1 MKTFNFLYL
10 SFSNGSLIP
19 NNIAMKKVLL
29 VSCLAFSLM
38 ACGENDNNSDKAQA
52 EENNEDNLVEQNQE
66 SNEVPDPID
75 AESSDKYSYEMV
87 VSDLSIPWG
96 FTFLPDESILIT
108 EKNGDIIHFKD
119 GSKTMIQGGPKVYDR
134 GQGGLLDVALH
145 PDYENNGWIYFT
157 YASKEGEGDGGNT
170 AMMRAKL
177 NGNQLTSKEIL
188 YKAGPN
194 TTKGQHFGSRI
205 TFDKDGY
212 LYFSIGERGERD
224 VNPQDITRDNGK
236 VYRLNDDGSVPS
248 DNPFVG
254 QENAVEAI
262 YSYGHRNP
270 QGMILN
276 PETGEIWVHEHGP
289 KGGDEINVVKKGAN
303 YGWPIVT
310 YGENYSGTSI
320 TDERSRPN
328 MEDPIFYWLPS
339 IAPSGFAYV
348 TSDKFPDLKGN
359 LLVGSLKFQYLELLE
374 LDGKKITNRVKL
386 LENSGRMRDVR
397 QGPKGNIYV
406 ALEGQGIAKLTKKE

>member
-1 MKTFNFLYL
+1 MKKILL
-10 SFSNGSLIP
+10 ISGLALSLI
-19 NNIAMKKVLL
+19 
-29 VSCLAFSLM
+29 S
-38 ACGENDNNSDKAQA
+38 CGENGTDSDTAQI
-52 EENNEDNLVEQNQE
+52 EETGQENTNENTEEQT
-66 SNEVPDPID
+66 EVPDPIE

-87 VSDLSIPWG
+87 VEGLDIPWG
-96 FTFLPDESILIT
+96 FTFLPDQSILIT
-108 EKNGDIIHFKD
+108 EKSGEIIHFKD
-119 GSKTMIQGGPKVYDR
+119 GQKTQIQGAPQVYDR
-134 GQGGLLDVALH
+134 GQGGLLDVVLH
-145 PDYENNGWIYFT
+145 PDYENNGWIYFSYSST
-157 YASKEGEGDGGNT
+157 EGEGNGGNT
-170 AMMRAKL
+170 AIMRAKL
-177 NGNQLTSKEIL
+177 EGNQLTSKEVL
-188 YKAGPN
+188 YKASPN

-205 TFDKDGY
+205 AFDKEGY
-212 LYFSIGERGERD
+212 LYFSAGERGERD

-303 YGWPIVT
+303 YGWPVVT

-320 TDERSRPN
+320 TDERSRPD

-348 TSDKFPDLKGN
+348 TSDKFPELKGD
-359 LLVGSLKFQYLELLE
+359 LLVGSLKFQYLELLN
-374 LDGKKITNRVKL
+374 LDDKKINKRTKL
-386 LENSGRMRDVR
+386 LEGSGRMRDVR
-397 QGPKGNIYV
+397 QGPDGNIYV
-406 ALEGQGIAKLTKKE
+406 AIEGKGIAKLTNKQ

>member
-1 MKTFNFLYL
+1 MKKILL
-10 SFSNGSLIP
+10 ISGLALSLI
-19 NNIAMKKVLL
+19 
-29 VSCLAFSLM
+29 S
-38 ACGENDNNSDKAQA
+38 CGENGTDSDTAQI
-52 EENNEDNLVEQNQE
+52 EETGQGNTNENTQEQT
-66 SNEVPDPID
+66 EVPDPIE

-87 VSDLSIPWG
+87 VEGLDIPWG
-96 FTFLPDESILIT
+96 FTFLPDQSILIT
-108 EKNGDIIHFKD
+108 EKSGEIIHFKD
-119 GSKTMIQGGPKVYDR
+119 GEKTQIQGAPQVYDR
-134 GQGGLLDVALH
+134 GQGGLLDVVLH
-145 PDYENNGWIYFT
+145 PDYENNGWIYFSYSST
-157 YASKEGEGDGGNT
+157 EGEGNGGNT
-170 AMMRAKL
+170 AIMRAKL
-177 NGNQLTSKEIL
+177 EGNQLTSKEVL
-188 YKAGPN
+188 YKASPN

-205 TFDKDGY
+205 AFDKEGY
-212 LYFSIGERGERD
+212 LYFSAGERGERD

-303 YGWPIVT
+303 YGWPVVT

-320 TDERSRPN
+320 TDERSRPD

-348 TSDKFPDLKGN
+348 TSDKFPELKGD
-359 LLVGSLKFQYLELLE
+359 LLVGSLKFQYLELLN
-374 LDGKKITNRVKL
+374 LDGKKINKRTKL
-386 LENSGRMRDVR
+386 LEGSGRMRDVR
-397 QGPKGNIYV
+397 QGPDGNIYV
-406 ALEGQGIAKLTKKE
+406 AIEGKGIAKLTNKQ

>member
-1 MKTFNFLYL
+1 MKKILL
-10 SFSNGSLIP
+10 ISGLALSLI
-19 NNIAMKKVLL
+19 
-29 VSCLAFSLM
+29 S
-38 ACGENDNNSDKAQA
+38 CGENGTDSDTAQI
-52 EENNEDNLVEQNQE
+52 EETGQENTNENTEEQT
-66 SNEVPDPID
+66 EVPDPIE

-87 VSDLSIPWG
+87 VEDLDIPWG
-96 FTFLPDESILIT
+96 FTFLPDQSILIT
-108 EKNGDIIHFKD
+108 EKSGEIIHFKD
-119 GSKTMIQGGPKVYDR
+119 GEKTQIQGAPQVYDR
-134 GQGGLLDVALH
+134 GQGGLLDVVLH
-145 PDYENNGWIYFT
+145 PDYENNGWIYFSYSST
-157 YASKEGEGDGGNT
+157 EGEGNGGNT
-170 AMMRAKL
+170 AIMRAKL
-177 NGNQLTSKEIL
+177 EGNQLTSKEVL
-188 YKAGPN
+188 YKASPN

-205 TFDKDGY
+205 AFDKEGY
-212 LYFSIGERGERD
+212 LYFSAGERGERD

-303 YGWPIVT
+303 YGWPVVT

-320 TDERSRPN
+320 TDERSRPD
-328 MEDPIFYWLPS
+328 MEDPIFYWFPS

-348 TSDKFPDLKGN
+348 TSDKFPELKGD
-359 LLVGSLKFQYLELLE
+359 LLVGSLKFQYLELLN
-374 LDGKKITNRVKL
+374 LDGKKINKRTKL
-386 LENSGRMRDVR
+386 LEGSGRMRDVR
-397 QGPKGNIYV
+397 QGPDGNIYV
-406 ALEGQGIAKLTKKE
+406 AIEGKGIAKLTNKQ

>member
-1 MKTFNFLYL
+1 MKRFLMVSGL
-10 SFSNGSLIP
+10 ALSLI
-19 NNIAMKKVLL
+19 
-29 VSCLAFSLM
+29 
-38 ACGENDNNSDKAQA
+38 ACGENDTNSDKAQV
-52 EENNEDNLVEQNQE
+52 EENVEETGEEQTQE
-66 SNEVPDPID
+66 PTEVPDPIP

-87 VSDLSIPWG
+87 VEGLKIPWG
-96 FTFLPDESILIT
+96 FTFLPDDSMLIT

-119 GSKTMIQGGPKVYDR
+119 GKKTEIQGGPEVYDR
-134 GQGGLLDVALH
+134 GQGGLLDVVIH
-145 PDYENNGWIYFT
+145 PDYESNAWIYFS

-170 AMMRAKL
+170 ALMRTKL
-177 NGNQLTSKEIL
+177 EGNQLTNKEVL
-188 YKAGPN
+188 YKASPN

-205 TFDKDGY
+205 AFDKEGY
-212 LYFSIGERGERD
+212 LYFSAGERGERD

-236 VYRLNDDGSVPS
+236 VYRLNDDGSIPS
-248 DNPFVG
+248 DNPFAG

-303 YGWPIVT
+303 YGWPVVT

-320 TDERSRPN
+320 TDERSKPD

-348 TSDKFPDLKGN
+348 TSDKFPELKGN

-374 LDGKKITNRVKL
+374 LDGKKIKKRIKL
-386 LENSGRMRDVR
+386 LEDSGRMRDVR
-397 QGPKGNIYV
+397 QGPDGNIYV
-406 ALEGQGIAKLTKKE
+406 AIEGKGIAKLTNKQ